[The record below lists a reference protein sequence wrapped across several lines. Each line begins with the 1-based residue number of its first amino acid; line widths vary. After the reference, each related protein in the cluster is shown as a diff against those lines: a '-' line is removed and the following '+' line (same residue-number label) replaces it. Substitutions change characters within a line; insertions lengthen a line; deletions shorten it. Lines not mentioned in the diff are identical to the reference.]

1 MNLNGS
7 YTDGMEAIADRYTD
21 VIGAAE
27 DWLGPLATLFKAGGE
42 VMDVEAKKKAEAT
55 ATAAEKARLVA
66 VGESAFNAM
75 KGAAQAAKWPAD
87 LSPQVVFLDKAW
99 QATKAGSNLAEIQ
112 RLTIE
117 MQTMATQLG
126 GRVGGVAALPPGGAM
141 VPYTPP
147 APGLQWWHY
156 GLGALALGGAG
167 YGVYRLI
174 KR

>member
-1 MNLNGS
+1 MDLNGS

-21 VIGAAE
+21 VIGV
-27 DWLGPLATLFKAGGE
+27 DLLSTFATLAKAAGE
-42 VMDVEAKKKAEAT
+42 VMDIEGKRKAEAT
-55 ATAAEKARLVA
+55 ATAEEKARLVA

-87 LSPQVVFLDKAW
+87 LTPQVVFLDKAW

-117 MQTMATQLG
+117 MQAMATQLG
-126 GRVGGVAALPPGGAM
+126 GRVGGVARPPGGAM
-141 VPYTPP
+141 VPYQPTPGRP
-147 APGLQWWHY
+147 WWHY
-156 GLGALALGGAG
+156 GLGALALGGVG
-167 YGVYRLI
+167 YGAYRLI